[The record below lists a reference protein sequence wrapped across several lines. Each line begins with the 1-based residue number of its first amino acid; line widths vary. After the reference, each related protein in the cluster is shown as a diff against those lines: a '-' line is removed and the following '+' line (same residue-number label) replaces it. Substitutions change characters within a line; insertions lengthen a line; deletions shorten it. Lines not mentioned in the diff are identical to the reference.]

1 MKNQLF
7 WILFFPFFAFSQQ
20 GIEFFGTYNQPLATS
35 FVNDIAHYKQ
45 AGHKTN
51 LSNFIAGVN
60 VLLYKQKKFNIRAG
74 LTYKYLTL
82 NVTDVLDSM
91 SYTVANQ
98 GSAPPDGQ
106 PHHAEWIK
114 KYAYYYKDKPD
125 YNQRSHSLGVNL
137 DFRYSFFEKNKIKQ
151 EIGAVTNVYFFEHYA
166 SSYITNDQ
174 GKMAR
179 TDEYA
184 TGGGPITTTFEDVVP
199 LNQYKFTLH
208 HLFFLSSVD
217 LNLFYQFN
225 WIISPNF
232 SLGLRASIGTN
243 LYSDWNQFK
252 KYLWAGFGLHVG
264 FLKDEKVRLNKKEL
278 GVI

>member
-1 MKNQLF
+1 
-7 WILFFPFFAFSQQ
+7 
-20 GIEFFGTYNQPLATS
+20 
-35 FVNDIAHYKQ
+35 
-45 AGHKTN
+45 
-51 LSNFIAGVN
+51 LSNFVAGAN

-82 NVTDVLDSM
+82 NVADVLDSM
-91 SYTVANQ
+91 NYTVTHY
-98 GSAPPDGQ
+98 GSTPPDDQ
-106 PHHAEWIK
+106 PIYTWIN

-125 YNQRSHSLGVNL
+125 YNQRSHSLGINM

-151 EIGAVTNVYFFEHYA
+151 EVGAVTNVYFFEHYA

-174 GKMAR
+174 GKMTR
-179 TDEYA
+179 TDKDVKEGN
-184 TGGGPITTTFEDVVP
+184 TTTTFDYVVP
-199 LNQYKFTLH
+199 LNQYKFALH
-208 HLFFLSSVD
+208 HLFFLSAVD
-217 LNLFYQFN
+217 LNVFYQFN

-264 FLKDEKVRLNKKEL
+264 FLKDEKARLNKKEL
-278 GVI
+278 

>member
-1 MKNQLF
+1 MKHKIF
-7 WILFFPFFAFSQQ
+7 WILFFPLFAFSQQ

-45 AGHKTN
+45 ASHKTN
-51 LSNFIAGVN
+51 LSNFVAGVN

-82 NVTDVLDSM
+82 NVADVLDSM
-91 SYTVANQ
+91 SYTVTHY
-98 GSAPPDGQ
+98 GSTPPDDQ
-106 PHHAEWIK
+106 PFFTWTD

-125 YNQRSHSLGVNL
+125 YNQRSHSLGINL

-151 EIGAVTNVYFFEHYA
+151 EVGMTTNVYCFEHYLLSYRSKDLSSLRGVDIDA
-166 SSYITNDQ
+166 SDFRY
-174 GKMAR
+174 K
-179 TDEYA
+179 
-184 TGGGPITTTFEDVVP
+184 VL
-199 LNQYKFTLH
+199 LNQYKSGLQKKI
-208 HLFFLSSVD
+208 FLSAVD
-217 LNLFYQFN
+217 LNLLYQFN

-243 LYSDWNQFK
+243 LYSDWSQFK

-264 FLKDEKVRLNKKEL
+264 FLKDEKVRLNKKRL
-278 GVI
+278 GVIKKNE